1 MSDIVY
7 LAHRIPYPPNK
18 GDKIRSY
25 NLLRHLADHAPVHL
39 GAFIDDPADWQYV
52 DELKK
57 FCTETCFLPLNP
69 TLAKGRALLG
79 LVRNTSLTMPYYRDS
94 RLLEWLRSL
103 VSARDVGCQIA
114 FSSSMAQY
122 LSDAGGRQ
130 RIVDFCDVDSEKWT
144 EYSRMFVGPKRW
156 VFRREGRR
164 LLAEEAAIA
173 ARCDAAVFVSDEEA
187 ELFRE
192 RTGTD
197 AARLHTVRNGVD
209 TAYFDPGLHYDNPFA
224 DGDRAIVFV
233 GAMDYWP
240 NIDAVTW
247 FADNVLPAVLTRNAR
262 ARFHIVGSNPGAAV
276 RSLAR
281 RPGIVVS
288 GRVDDVRPYLRYAA
302 CSVAPL
308 RVARG
313 VQNKVLEAMAMAR
326 PIVATPEAVNGI
338 AVNPEVV
345 VRAKPADWADAVS
358 LFVAAE
364 ASDRGVPASRERVAS
379 EYSWEAA
386 ARRLYDLTPAI
397 SH

>member
-1 MSDIVY
+1 
-7 LAHRIPYPPNK
+7 
-18 GDKIRSY
+18 
-25 NLLRHLADHAPVHL
+25 
-39 GAFIDDPADWQYV
+39 
-52 DELKK
+52 
-57 FCTETCFLPLNP
+57 
-69 TLAKGRALLG
+69 
-79 LVRNTSLTMPYYRDS
+79 
-94 RLLEWLRSL
+94 
-103 VSARDVGCQIA
+103 
-114 FSSSMAQY
+114 
-122 LSDAGGRQ
+122 
-130 RIVDFCDVDSEKWT
+130 
-144 EYSRMFVGPKRW
+144 MFVGPKRW

-164 LLAEEAAIA
+164 LLAEETAIA

-209 TAYFDPGLHYDNPFA
+209 TAYFDPGLRFDNPFA
-224 DGDRAIVFV
+224 DDDRAIVFV

-247 FADNVLPAVLTRNAR
+247 FADNVLPAVLTRNPR
-262 ARFHIVGSNPGAAV
+262 ARFHIVGSNPGSDV

-288 GRVDDVRPYLRYAA
+288 GRVDDVRPYLKYAA

-338 AVNPEVV
+338 AANPEVV
-345 VRAKPADWADAVS
+345 VRAEPADWAEAVS
-358 LFVAAE
+358 RFVAAE
-364 ASDRGVPASRERVAS
+364 PSDLSVPASRERVAS

-386 ARRLYDLTPAI
+386 ARRLFDLTPAI